1 MLGLFMI
8 QGNLLMLYKVKKQYA
23 RGADTLI
30 AEFNDTNDAKL
41 FINAKLME
49 DARLKVKTT
58 YRLLEGMDVM
68 EEFTEA
74 PMTNETSG
82 AGSGSGAGS
91 QQRSSF
97 QPTPFN
103 ASPRPP
109 GMPPNWLK
117 DDDKKDDDKK

>member
-1 MLGLFMI
+1 MPGLFTI

-49 DARLKVKTT
+49 DARLKVKVT
-58 YRLLEGMDVM
+58 YRLLEGMDLL

-74 PMTNETSG
+74 QGTTETSG
-82 AGSGSGAGS
+82 GGSGAGAGS

-109 GMPPNWLK
+109 GVPPNWLK
-117 DDDKKDDDKK
+117 DDDKDDGKK